1 VPGRGRR
8 ANAVGRAVSDQGR
21 DQVLN
26 TAATTMS
33 QQYFIR
39 CVHNVNHHVQKNMI
53 SLLYELINLRDKYLL
68 FSSDFNFNHS
78 DILTLIN
85 YLSSAYMR
93 LFVCALN
100 VLLYEFHNK

>member
-1 VPGRGRR
+1 
-8 ANAVGRAVSDQGR
+8 
-21 DQVLN
+21 
-26 TAATTMS
+26 
-33 QQYFIR
+33 
-39 CVHNVNHHVQKNMI
+39 MI

-68 FSSDFNFNHS
+68 FSSDFNFYHS